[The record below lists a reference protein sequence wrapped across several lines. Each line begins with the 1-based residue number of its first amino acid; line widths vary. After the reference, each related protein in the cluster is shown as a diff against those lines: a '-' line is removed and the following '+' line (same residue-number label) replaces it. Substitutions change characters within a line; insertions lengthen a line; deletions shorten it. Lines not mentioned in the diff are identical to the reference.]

1 MDKNKTTK
9 ILDRYLSGRFSAEKE
24 RLVQQWITKESN
36 QKEKEQSSLDYWDEL
51 DVRADDNTFRAYKRV
66 ENKIADVTGK
76 TINTSNQPLYDE
88 RQIADTGNAHIKIPL
103 YKTLTRVAAI
113 LIPLFFIVG
122 GYHYYT
128 STKSRMTEIT
138 AAYGED
144 KHLFLPDGSEV
155 WVNAGTTIKYPNE
168 FRGEERLVHLD
179 GEAYFSVTKDESRPF
194 IVSSKA
200 FSVKVLGTK
209 FNVKAY
215 SGDEKA
221 TATLTSGKVEV
232 TTNTKVSKI
241 LNPNEQLIFNKATSA
256 IDIAEVL
263 SSETDSWL
271 NGQLIFDNVPL
282 KEIIQTLER
291 KFDVTIDNKTH
302 IPESRLYAVKFLEN
316 ENLDDIM
323 NILEEL
329 VGFACKRNQNKLIL
343 SPSTLNF

>member
-24 RLVQQWITKESN
+24 RLVQQWIIKESN
-36 QKEKEQSSLDYWDEL
+36 QKEKEQASIGYWDEL
-51 DVRADDNTFRAYKRV
+51 DVRADDNTLSAYKRV
-66 ENKIADVTGK
+66 ENKIANFNVP
-76 TINTSNQPLYDE
+76 SLE
-88 RQIADTGNAHIKIPL
+88 RHIANTGNEPVKIPL

-343 SPSTLNF
+343 SPSTLNI